1 MSSGAQYQ
9 NEYPD
14 FGVAVSFAFVPHA
27 YEPDPA
33 TFFAPAFPA
42 ARVTLNF
49 DFAQRAK
56 SFVSFANFVFAVTFV
71 PPVFFVYQADIV

>member
-14 FGVAVSFAFVPHA
+14 FGVAVSFTFEPQAYVP
-27 YEPDPA
+27 EPVN
-33 TFFAPAFPA
+33 FFEPTLPA
-42 ARVTLNF
+42 AKVTLNF

-56 SFVSFANFVFAVTFV
+56 SFAFFANFVFAVTFV
-71 PPVFFVYQADIV
+71 PPVFFVYHADSV